1 MPAEK
6 RNHILSYFVRGV
18 TAVVVLAVCLMVVMA
33 LNATAPQAG
42 QVQVTVTPQ
51 SVRVFEARQVE
62 LQRQW
67 RGYGVAG
74 AIDRADVPSRVAA
87 TVVAISPTIQAGR
100 PVKLNEVIARL
111 DASDF
116 QRQVDQADHRMTEL
130 DALLRQIEVEEKRY
144 AQRLELEKKDLALAQ
159 AEAMRIERLFRIDA
173 AKQFEFDAA
182 ARGVIAAERAA
193 LNTEELMEKII
204 PRKEALKALRE
215 GQVSARLA
223 ARQNVDRCE
232 ILSPLEGVL
241 ESVDVKLGE
250 SLQPG
255 QRVARVV
262 SLSRIEVGVQLPV
275 AARPDVILG
284 GRVELRPT
292 NDTKHCWDAT
302 IVRISP
308 ADDATTRTM
317 TVFAEVDQKEL
328 ATRFG
333 TAGAGH
339 LLIPGQFLAATT
351 WSASNAPRWVVPRRS
366 MRAGRV
372 LVVTDGIIA
381 SKPVVIDYL
390 NEGVVPG
397 SGVPDD
403 QWAVLL
409 DEGHPLK
416 AGDLVVLNASV
427 SLRDGDRISPV
438 TATADATP
446 SATNESN
453 ESKPTASSG
462 ENPAAV
468 P

>member
-6 RNHILSYFVRGV
+6 RNYILSYLVRGF
-18 TAVVVLAVCLMVVMA
+18 TAVIVLVICLVVVMA
-33 LNATAPQAG
+33 LNATAPKAGEVQA
-42 QVQVTVTPQ
+42 TVTPQ
-51 SVRVFEARQVE
+51 SVRVFEAKQIE

-67 RGYGVAG
+67 RGYGVAA

-87 TVVAISPTIQAGR
+87 TVISISPTIQAGR
-100 PVKLNEVIARL
+100 PIKLNELIVRL

-116 QRQVDQADHRMTEL
+116 QRQVDQAEHRITEL
-130 DALLRQIEVEEKRY
+130 DALLKQIEVEEKRY
-144 AQRLELEKKDLALAQ
+144 AQRLLLEKKDVALAQ
-159 AEAMRIERLFRIDA
+159 AEATRIESLFKIDA

-182 ARGVIAAERAA
+182 MRSVIAAERAA

-215 GQVSARLA
+215 GQVSSKLA
-223 ARQNVDRCE
+223 AQQNVDRCE
-232 ILSPLEGVL
+232 ILSPLEGIL

-262 SLSRIEVGVQLPV
+262 SLSRIEVPVQLPV
-275 AARPDVILG
+275 AARPDLILG

-292 NDTKHCWDAT
+292 NDMTHCWDAT
-302 IVRISP
+302 IVRMSP

-317 TVFAEVDQKEL
+317 TVFAEVDQKQL
-328 ATRFG
+328 AAQFG
-333 TAGAGH
+333 TAGAAN
-339 LLIPGQFLAATT
+339 LLTPGQFLSATT

-366 MRAGRV
+366 IRAGRV
-372 LVVTDGIIA
+372 LVVRDGIIT
-381 SKPVVIDYL
+381 SKPVMIDYL
-390 NEGVVPG
+390 NEGAVPG

-409 DEGHPLK
+409 DEGQPLK

-427 SLRDGDRISPV
+427 ALRDGDKISPV
-438 TATADATP
+438 TAAPDAALVPT
-446 SATNESN
+446 TD
-453 ESKPTASSG
+453 SKPTASSS
-462 ENPAAV
+462 EKTTAIP
-468 P
+468 